1 MATTPPNFD
10 DLKKQIE
17 DLNQRIID
25 LGGTGMPDLNAQI
38 RAMGGNVNSAT
49 AYIKLLQN
57 EVNSLENIFG
67 SLSTTLRETIDN
79 LKGQFDPLKQVNKGF
94 NSLESISRRLADH
107 SLDESILTTK
117 QIKLNQKKAIE
128 EINNQRK
135 ILQGFQARESAG
147 EDIKGK
153 ELQYFEELQKALAA
167 AQDETNRGYLYTL
180 LKQSEEL
187 LIKEKQ
193 IQKTL
198 GITGQAFKGISS
210 TLQQIGIESAAIDE
224 INASMREAAKSGS
237 GFKVIL
243 ASIKG
248 TLKAT
253 YEGLLNDPA
262 VQIAFITKTFKTL
275 YNIGSQFN
283 QQTADMARNMGI
295 NTEQA
300 RQFNK
305 AILSASQESE
315 KYSST
320 QAATQKNFIEANNNM
335 NEALGTSVVYSR
347 KMLEDQTALVKQA
360 GLTNE
365 EAAQLA
371 RFSILTGKTQ
381 ENIYDSIGKQTKG
394 VLSNKKVLIEVL
406 KTSGQLSAQYKNNP
420 ELIAKAVIQ
429 AQKLGLTLE
438 QTKNSSRGLLDF
450 ESSITSELEAE
461 LLTGKN
467 LNFEKARYLALQ
479 GKSAEAAEEIA
490 KQVGSST
497 QFSQMNVIQQ
507 EALAKATNMTVDELA
522 DSLRKREEI
531 AKIQRNELGENG
543 KRLSYEEAATKL
555 REQQMSA
562 SEKMATSIEKVK
574 ESLASMISGPLGT
587 VVDGVTNF
595 FNNLSPALKGA
606 LGIAGLGAA
615 ILAAAAGI
623 VALSKSIYHTLF
635 GAKKKDLSSEFSKGM
650 TDALRPFN
658 NPGTL
663 KVTMYGIKGQAA
675 QMLKQNAGQ
684 GDEDIILGD
693 KKSRR
698 SRRGRRGKKGK
709 MNLLGSALDL
719 APMIENEEEPN
730 LEFPEETTPKPKK
743 GFGRIK
749 NAFKKG
755 GRKGGFK
762 ALGRMGKGLL
772 KGAGK
777 ATGIFGALA
786 SLGLDIADGGLNWE
800 SLGRAG
806 ISGLGSLLGGA
817 AGSFV
822 APGAGTIGGG
832 IAGGMAGDWLANQ
845 IFGERKEEPEGL
857 ATGGVVTS
865 TGLAKVDKGE
875 VYLGGNSLGVLKN
888 MLDALQEQNNHLKAL
903 LNKNQNI
910 YLDSTKVGTAFSL
923 NT

>member
-1 MATTPPNFD
+1 MAENP
-10 DLKKQIE
+10 KKSIE
-17 DLNQRIID
+17 EVNKE
-25 LGGTGMPDLNAQI
+25 LGYLED
-38 RAMGGNVNSAT
+38 
-49 AYIKLLQN
+49 KLLTIADSLS
-57 EVNSLENIFG
+57 NSIRVAMEDIRDEALGVSEIFG
-67 SLSTTLRETIDN
+67 KNLNKSIKDIARESEKILGNTLR
-79 LKGQFDPLKQVNKGF
+79 LSQGSAK
-94 NSLESISRRLADH
+94 LADIKR
-107 SLDESILTTK
+107 SEFNLELKRLSIQRNLDV
-117 QIKLNQKKAIE
+117 LNGKGLIDDEQKVEFEKEIAKALDD
-128 EINNQRK
+128 QRK
-135 ILQGFQARESAG
+135 IL
-147 EDIKGK
+147 ED
-153 ELQYFEELQKALAA
+153 QVSYA
-167 AQDETNRGYLYTL
+167 
-180 LKQSEEL
+180 
-187 LIKEKQ
+187 KQ
-193 IQKTL
+193 IQKNM
-198 GITGQAFKGISS
+198 GITGNLIKGMSKIPLFSDLLDTETVLARIQIAAADKEGS
-210 TLQQIGIESAAIDE
+210 RLKVLGAALKQIGSNIKTNLSDPIVLLAIY
-224 INASMREAAKSGS
+224 K
-237 GFKVIL
+237 
-243 ASIKG
+243 
-248 TLKAT
+248 
-253 YEGLLNDPA
+253 
-262 VQIAFITKTFKTL
+262 QL
-275 YNIGSQFN
+275 YDIGAQFS

-300 RQFNK
+300 HQFNK
-305 AILSASQESE
+305 AILEASQNSN
-315 KYSST
+315 T
-320 QAATQKNFIEANNNM
+320 QAASQKNFLEANNNI
-335 NEALGTSVVYSR
+335 NNALGTSVVYSK

-438 QTKNSSRGLLDF
+438 QAQKASRGLLDF

-461 LLTGKN
+461 LLTGKE

-490 KQVGSST
+490 KQVGSSA
-497 QFSQMNVIQQ
+497 QFSRMNVIQQ

-555 REQQMSA
+555 KEQQMSA
-562 SEKMATSIEKVK
+562 SEKMAASVDKMK
-574 ESLASMISGPLGT
+574 ESFASIIAGPLGT
-587 VVDGVTNF
+587 VVDFISGV
-595 FNNLSPALKGA
+595 FNKIAQSKFLSGVLGGIGVVAATSAVLAGLISAARTIKDSI
-606 LGIAGLGAA
+606 LGI
-615 ILAAAAGI
+615 
-623 VALSKSIYHTLF
+623 
-635 GAKKKDLSSEFSKGM
+635 KKKSFKKDIKEGM
-650 TDALRPFN
+650 DESLNRFE

-663 KVTMYGIKGQAA
+663 RVTMYGIKGQAA
-675 QMLKQNAGQ
+675 QMLKQNARQ

-693 KKSRR
+693 KKSGRGRR

-777 ATGIFGALA
+777 ATGIFGTLA
-786 SLGLDIADGGLNWE
+786 NLGLDIAEGGLNWE

-822 APGAGTIGGG
+822 APGVGTIGGG

>member
-1 MATTPPNFD
+1 MAENP
-10 DLKKQIE
+10 KKSIE
-17 DLNQRIID
+17 EVNKE
-25 LGGTGMPDLNAQI
+25 LGYLEDKLLTIADTLSNSI
-38 RAMGGNVNSAT
+38 RASMQDIRDEALGVSEIFNKNLSRSIKDIARESEKILGN
-49 AYIKLLQN
+49 
-57 EVNSLENIFG
+57 
-67 SLSTTLRETIDN
+67 TLR
-79 LKGQFDPLKQVNKGF
+79 LSQGSAK
-94 NSLESISRRLADH
+94 LADIKR
-107 SLDESILTTK
+107 SEFNLELKRLSIQRNLDV
-117 QIKLNQKKAIE
+117 LNGKGLIDDEQKVEFEKEIAKALDD
-128 EINNQRK
+128 QRK
-135 ILQGFQARESAG
+135 IL
-147 EDIKGK
+147 ED
-153 ELQYFEELQKALAA
+153 QVSYA
-167 AQDETNRGYLYTL
+167 
-180 LKQSEEL
+180 
-187 LIKEKQ
+187 KQ
-193 IQKTL
+193 IQKNM
-198 GITGQAFKGISS
+198 GITGNLIKGMSKIPLFSDLLDTETVLARIQVAAADKEGS
-210 TLQQIGIESAAIDE
+210 RLKVLGAALKQIGSNIKTNLSDPIVLLAIY
-224 INASMREAAKSGS
+224 K
-237 GFKVIL
+237 
-243 ASIKG
+243 
-248 TLKAT
+248 
-253 YEGLLNDPA
+253 
-262 VQIAFITKTFKTL
+262 QL
-275 YNIGSQFN
+275 YDIGAQFS

-300 RQFNK
+300 YQFNK
-305 AILSASQESE
+305 AILEASQNSN
-315 KYSST
+315 T
-320 QAATQKNFIEANNNM
+320 QAASQKNFLEANNNI
-335 NEALGTSVVYSR
+335 NNALGTSVVYSK

-438 QTKNSSRGLLDF
+438 QAQKASRGLLDF
-450 ESSITSELEAE
+450 ESSITAELEAE
-461 LLTGKN
+461 LLTGKE

-490 KQVGSST
+490 KQVGSSA
-497 QFSQMNVIQQ
+497 QFSRMNVIQQ

-555 REQQMSA
+555 KEQQMSA
-562 SEKMATSIEKVK
+562 SEKMAASVDKMK
-574 ESLASMISGPLGT
+574 ESFAAILNGPLGLGK
-587 VVDGVTNF
+587 VVDFISGV
-595 FNNLSPALKGA
+595 FNKIAQSKFLSGV
-606 LGIAGLGAA
+606 LGFVG
-615 ILAAAAGI
+615 AAAALAALGAGI
-623 VALSKSIYHTLF
+623 LSVGRGIKDTFLGKKNKSLT
-635 GAKKKDLSSEFSKGM
+635 KKDIKEGIDESLNRFE
-650 TDALRPFN
+650 

-663 KVTMYGIKGQAA
+663 KVTLYGIKGQAA
-675 QMLKQNAGQ
+675 QFLKQNSGQ

-730 LEFPEETTPKPKK
+730 LEFSEETTPKPKK

-777 ATGIFGALA
+777 ATGIFGTLA
-786 SLGLDIADGGLNWE
+786 NLGLDIAEGGLNWE

-865 TGLAKVDKGE
+865 TGLAKVDRGE

-910 YLDSTKVGTAFSL
+910 YLDSTKVGTTFSL